1 MNSLLRQKLRKA
13 CTGNRSCA
21 QKLTI
26 CLGLLAKHADMKAAA
41 EAAEAQKQALLETA
55 DAFRGV
61 HLDPNAHHWDDV
73 NESDFLLLI
82 KFDC

>member
-1 MNSLLRQKLRKA
+1 
-13 CTGNRSCA
+13 
-21 QKLTI
+21 
-26 CLGLLAKHADMKAAA
+26 MKAAA

-55 DAFRGV
+55 DAFSGV
-61 HLDPNAHHWDDV
+61 HLDPNAQHWDDV

>member
-1 MNSLLRQKLRKA
+1 
-13 CTGNRSCA
+13 
-21 QKLTI
+21 
-26 CLGLLAKHADMKAAA
+26 MKAAA